1 MKKGD
6 IVYYTRIIPSVGI
19 YDLLE
24 LKIRTVADEYFA
36 GMEKR
41 DKQIFLFNYS
51 DINKIVFEDRRKAL
65 SIVKN
70 AEKNKKDISMEIYY
84 EED

>member
-41 DKQIFLFNYS
+41 DK
-51 DINKIVFEDRRKAL
+51 
-65 SIVKN
+65 
-70 AEKNKKDISMEIYY
+70 
-84 EED
+84 